1 MHLMYFSNRHEAQYD
16 LFLNLIAIEVGT
28 LRATPA
34 VFDSAIGVLFA
45 IDAIGFEG
53 QYRRAVWREA
63 EYQGQL
69 FDREVEYM
77 LRKSLW

>member
-34 VFDSAIGVLFA
+34 VFDSTIGVLFA

-53 QYRRAVWREA
+53 QYRRFAAPMHSV
-63 EYQGQL
+63 
-69 FDREVEYM
+69 V
-77 LRKSLW
+77 